1 MAKQYKKLSIII
13 PVYNEESTVG
23 RVIEEVGCVGL
34 GDMEKEIIVVDD
46 GSTDRSPKI
55 IRESA
60 DLSSEVVKVFV
71 SPVNFGKGA
80 AIRIGLKYAS
90 GDVVIIQ
97 DADLELNPQEYQRLL
112 QPILAGEAQV
122 VYGSRFKH
130 NSNIKN
136 LPLRARVAN
145 WVLSRLANILYRT
158 SLTDEATAYKVFDAD
173 VIKSI
178 NLNCIGFE
186 FCPEVTA
193 KVARAGYRIHEV
205 PISYNPRTP
214 AEGKKVRWTD
224 GVIAIW
230 TLVKYR
236 FAR

>member
-13 PVYNEESTVG
+13 PVYNEESTIGQVVEDVG
-23 RVIEEVGCVGL
+23 RVDL
-34 GDMEKEIIVVDD
+34 GPLQKEIIVVDD
-46 GSTDRSPKI
+46 GSTDRSPQI

-60 DLSSEVVKVFV
+60 QVSSEVVKVFV

-90 GDVVIIQ
+90 GDLVIIQ

-112 QPILAGEAQV
+112 QPILAGDAQV

-130 NSNIKN
+130 RSNIRY

-145 WVLSRLANILYRT
+145 WVLSRLANILYRAN
-158 SLTDEATAYKVFDAD
+158 LTDEATAYKVFDAD

-193 KVARAGYRIHEV
+193 KVARAGYRIYEV

-224 GVIAIW
+224 GLIAVW